1 MSVRVN
7 VRMSKIMRTPI
18 KVGVCVC
25 VCACVFISFHCF
37 SWLNKTVN
45 VMPEIRSAMLSWGN
59 YCVKYLRRHLTDRG
73 LQASNCERVSIKP
86 GRATRNTRQL
96 LKPSKIPTVKAR
108 SIATYPLTNLDSRPA
123 TAQRRTVTKWTATY
137 KRTVTTPK
145 GVL

>member
-7 VRMSKIMRTPI
+7 VRVSKIMRTPI
-18 KVGVCVC
+18 KVGVCVR
-25 VCACVFISFHCF
+25 VSLFPSTI
-37 SWLNKTVN
+37 N
-45 VMPEIRSAMLSWGN
+45 VMPEIRSAMLCWGN
-59 YCVKYLRRHLTDRG
+59 YCVKYLRRHLIDNHRRD
-73 LQASNCERVSIKP
+73 LQASNCARVSIKP

-96 LKPSKIPTVKAR
+96 LKLSKRPTVKAR
-108 SIATYPLTNLDSRPA
+108 SIATFPLTNLESRPA

>member
-7 VRMSKIMRTPI
+7 VRVSKIMRTPI
-18 KVGVCVC
+18 KVGVCVR
-25 VCACVFISFHCF
+25 VSLFPSTI
-37 SWLNKTVN
+37 N
-45 VMPEIRSAMLSWGN
+45 VMPEIRSAMLCWGN
-59 YCVKYLRRHLTDRG
+59 YCVKYLRRHLIDNHRRD
-73 LQASNCERVSIKP
+73 LQASNCARVSIKP

-96 LKPSKIPTVKAR
+96 LKLFKRPTVKAR
-108 SIATYPLTNLDSRPA
+108 SIATFPLTNLESRPA

>member
-7 VRMSKIMRTPI
+7 VRVSKIMRTPI
-18 KVGVCVC
+18 KVGVCVR
-25 VCACVFISFHCF
+25 VSLFPSTI
-37 SWLNKTVN
+37 N
-45 VMPEIRSAMLSWGN
+45 VMPEIRSAMLCWGN
-59 YCVKYLRRHLTDRG
+59 YCVKYLRRHLIDNHRRD
-73 LQASNCERVSIKP
+73 LQASNCARVSIKP

-96 LKPSKIPTVKAR
+96 LKLSKRPTVKAR
-108 SIATYPLTNLDSRPA
+108 SIATFPLTTLESRPA

>member
-7 VRMSKIMRTPI
+7 VRVSKIMRTPI
-18 KVGVCVC
+18 KVGVCVR
-25 VCACVFISFHCF
+25 VSLFPSTI
-37 SWLNKTVN
+37 N
-45 VMPEIRSAMLSWGN
+45 VMPEIRSAMLCWGN
-59 YCVKYLRRHLTDRG
+59 YCVKYLRRHLIDNHRRD
-73 LQASNCERVSIKP
+73 LQASNCVRVSIKP

-96 LKPSKIPTVKAR
+96 LKLSKRPTVKAR
-108 SIATYPLTNLDSRPA
+108 SIATFPLTNLESRPA

>member
-7 VRMSKIMRTPI
+7 VRVSKIMRTPI
-18 KVGVCVC
+18 KVGVCVR
-25 VCACVFISFHCF
+25 VSLFPSTI
-37 SWLNKTVN
+37 N
-45 VMPEIRSAMLSWGN
+45 VMPEIRSAMLCWGN
-59 YCVKYLRRHLTDRG
+59 YCVKYLRRHLIDNHLRD
-73 LQASNCERVSIKP
+73 LQASNCARVSIKP

-96 LKPSKIPTVKAR
+96 LKLSKRPTVKAR
-108 SIATYPLTNLDSRPA
+108 SIATFPLTNLESRPA